1 MDYPEP
7 RAGLLARLLRAVGL
21 VKVDAT
27 TGEVDHKAGAEF
39 VPDLA
44 YRGTY
49 DPKAALSAFAAF
61 PWPFSCCEAISADL
75 ASLPIRVYR
84 GRGADAEIL
93 DSHPVLDLLN
103 QPSLRVDPGLWRR
116 QLYTDL
122 VLTGNAFQ
130 LMAGSGDT
138 VTSLIRM
145 HPARVTISAM
155 NDGQVDHYRHE
166 PGGGH
171 PERLEFDQVLHFRG
185 PSWTDD
191 PSNLWGTGA
200 VQPLH
205 HDLTTEKAQA
215 ALAARQASTGQ
226 PSGILSPSDEMTT
239 WSKQQVTDLR
249 RLYESQ
255 MQEGGSGILILGGQA
270 SFEKLAWTPREMEW
284 SQVRDFVRQS
294 TLAAFGVVPVRVGIE
309 SQNFATAQ
317 SQMRLY
323 WGGLQG
329 RAAIIDAGLTRLAR
343 TFDPDLTVRH
353 DFSAVDVLQ
362 ESRTERLQRVQ
373 TWAAMGVPLSEAA
386 AYEGFDD
393 LPFTPEDDR
402 EAEQPDQ
409 ATDPADQVDDPAN
422 ETEDQEAPAA
432 TGEPLAATALNGAQ
446 IASLLTILAQVAG
459 GAITFDAAL
468 TLIGVAFPTIPEAE
482 ASRILAGAQALPEDE
497 EQTEIGIARLIS
509 SIEHQSARQPGAA
522 WLVETT
528 RGEADAVWRAFVDDV
543 QGPSERAIKKAVRGY
558 LRGLAARIAERV
570 PKVLAERAV
579 GDGSVVFRI
588 EGDWLGELVDDLN
601 EGRIMDDE
609 LRGAIADS
617 YERATRAAFD
627 AMPGDLA
634 GDFVYDPARIDQMVD
649 DQLAELAGRRPD
661 GKGGWIITDTGIN
674 DGTRAAVRD
683 VVQTG
688 LAEGAT
694 VNEIQ
699 SAIMASTRISSPMR
713 ALRIARTESNRS
725 VNAGGVAAWEQQA
738 EEAGVQLV
746 LKWSAAPNARDE
758 HKALNGVDRGADG
771 YWRSGNA
778 KAAHPGGF
786 GVAGL
791 DINCRCHYTP
801 RIIR

>member
-1 MDYPEP
+1 MDFPEP
-7 RAGLLARLLRAVGL
+7 RPGLLARLLRAVGL
-21 VKVDAT
+21 VKVDAG
-27 TGEVDHKAGAEF
+27 TGEVAHSAGAEF
-39 VPDLA
+39 VPDLS
-44 YRGTY
+44 YRSPY

-61 PWPFSCCEAISADL
+61 PWPFSCCEAITQDL
-75 ASLPIRVYR
+75 AGLPLKLYR
-84 GRGADAEIL
+84 GQGADAEPV
-93 DSHPVLDLLN
+93 DDHPVLDLLG
-103 QPSLRVDPGLWRR
+103 QPSSRVDQGLWRR

-130 LMAGSGDT
+130 LMAGTGDT

-155 NDGQVDHYRHE
+155 NDGQVDHYRYE

-171 PERLEFDQVLHFRG
+171 PERYQFDQVLHFRG

-226 PSGILSPSDEMTT
+226 PSGILTPSDEMTT
-239 WSKQQVTDLR
+239 WSHQQVKDLR

-270 SFEKLAWTPREMEW
+270 TFSKLAWTPREMEW

-323 WGGLQG
+323 WGSLQG

-343 TFDPDLTVRH
+343 TFDPDLSVRH

-393 LPFTPEDDR
+393 LPFTTADDR
-402 EAEQPDQ
+402 EAETPDQ
-409 ATDPADQVDDPAN
+409 ADQPPTDTD
-422 ETEDQEAPAA
+422 EQEAPE
-432 TGEPLAATALNGAQ
+432 TSGEPLAATALNGAQ

-482 ASRILAGAQALPEDE
+482 AARILAGAQELPQDDDTVDTI
-497 EQTEIGIARLIS
+497 EQEIERLIE
-509 SIEHQSARQPGAA
+509 SIDHRRAAPQGEA
-522 WLVETT
+522 WLSEVTQSSEDHTT
-528 RGEADAVWRAFVDDV
+528 WRAFVDEV
-543 QGPSERAIKKAVRGY
+543 QAPSERAIKQAVRGY
-558 LRGLAARIAERV
+558 LKGLAARIAERV
-570 PKVLAERAV
+570 PRVLAERAV
-579 GDGSVVFRI
+579 GDGSIVFRI

-601 EGRIMDDE
+601 EGRIMDEE
-609 LRGAIADS
+609 LRGAISDS
-617 YERATRAAFD
+617 YRRASIAAYD
-627 AMPGDLA
+627 AMPGDIA
-634 GDFVYDPARIDQMVD
+634 GDFEYDPARIDQMVD
-649 DQLAELAGRRPD
+649 DHLADLAGRRPD
-661 GKGGWIITDTGIN
+661 GKGGWIVTDSTIN

-699 SAIMASTRISSPMR
+699 AAIMSSTRISSPMR

-725 VNAGGVAAWEQQA
+725 VNAGGIAAWEKQA
-738 EEAGVQLV
+738 ADAGVDLV
-746 LKWSAAPNARDE
+746 LTWSAAPNARDE
-758 HKALNGVDRGADG
+758 HKALNGVERGADG
-771 YWRSGNA
+771 YWRSGTA

>member
-1 MDYPEP
+1 MDFPEP
-7 RAGLLARLLRAVGL
+7 RPGLLVRLLRAVGL
-21 VKVDAT
+21 VKVDAS
-27 TGEVDHKAGAEF
+27 TGKADHSAGAEF

-44 YRGTY
+44 YRSGY
-49 DPKAALSAFAAF
+49 DNRAALSAFAAF
-61 PWPFSCCEAISADL
+61 PWPFSCCEAISSDL
-75 ASLPIRVYR
+75 ASLPLRVYR
-84 GRGADAEIL
+84 GHGAAAEPV
-93 DSHPVLDLLN
+93 DNHPVLDLLN

-122 VLTGNAFQ
+122 VLSGNAFQ
-130 LMAGSGDT
+130 LMAGTGDT

-145 HPARVTISAM
+145 HPARVTIAAM

-166 PGGGH
+166 AGGGH
-171 PERLEFDQVLHFRG
+171 PERFEFDQVLHFRG
-185 PSWTDD
+185 PSWSDD

-215 ALAARQASTGQ
+215 ALAARQATTGQ
-226 PSGILSPSDEMTT
+226 PSGILSPADDLTT
-239 WSKQQVTDLR
+239 WSKQQVQDLR

-343 TFDPDLTVRH
+343 TFDPDLSVRH

-373 TWAAMGVPLSEAA
+373 VWSAMGVPLSEAA

-393 LPFTPEDDR
+393 LPFTPEDDQ

-409 ATDPADQVDDPAN
+409 ASDPDALADEPEDG
-422 ETEDQEAPAA
+422 TEDQETPAT

-446 IASLLTILAQVAG
+446 IASLLTILSQVAG

-482 ASRILAGAQALPEDE
+482 AARILAGAQTAPEDDE
-497 EQTEIGIARLIS
+497 AEMQRLVR
-509 SIEHQSARQPGAA
+509 SIEHRTARPPGAS
-522 WLVETT
+522 WLAEATK
-528 RGEADAVWRAFVDDV
+528 GEADAVWRAFVDDV
-543 QGPSERAIKKAVRGY
+543 QGPSEKAIKQAVRGY

-570 PKVLAERAV
+570 PNVLAERAV
-579 GDGSVVFRI
+579 GDGSIVFRI
-588 EGDWLGELVDDLN
+588 EGDWLADLVDDLN
-601 EGRIMDDE
+601 EGRIMDDD

-617 YERATRAAFD
+617 YDRATRAAFA

-634 GDFVYDPARIDQMVD
+634 GDFPYDPARIDQMVD
-649 DQLAELAGRRPD
+649 AHLADLAGRRPD

-699 SAIMASTRISSPMR
+699 AAIMASTRISSPMR

-725 VNAGGVAAWEQQA
+725 VNAGGVSAWEQQA
-738 EEAGVQLV
+738 EAAGVELV
-746 LKWSAAPNARDE
+746 LTWSAAPNARNE
-758 HKALNGVDRGADG
+758 HKALNGIERGKDG